1 MRLGRFYLK
10 PWFLLIIEHFLWECS
25 LFFFENQ
32 EGVSLSQEAVE
43 IPLYTITY
51 KIRGTFDDMYFVFDS
66 ASTPVGGSQTYEVL
80 FGGDPG
86 GTEIQDSWYANTGY
100 SVNSVSVAAGRAY
113 VQPGQRVW
121 IRKLSDISGGWN
133 GSTTQS
139 FILEANDQTVNVT

>member
-1 MRLGRFYLK
+1 M
-10 PWFLLIIEHFLWECS
+10 
-25 LFFFENQ
+25 
-32 EGVSLSQEAVE
+32 
-43 IPLYTITY
+43 YTITY
-51 KIRGTFDDMYFVFDS
+51 KIRGTFDDMYFMFDS
-66 ASTPVGGSQTYEVL
+66 ASTPAGGSETYEVL

-86 GTEIQDSWYANTGY
+86 GTEYEDSWRANTGY
-100 SVNSVSVAAGRAY
+100 SVNSVSKAGGRAY